1 MSTMIESYVERRNI
15 ETFEWEYVKDIN
27 PFQRRGDYEVYSFLA
42 NVRNYNRCIPIDEPR
57 YLPDNISD
65 EVYKIYYEGRIDNY
79 SESYLSLEELL
90 NFDYEKDCRIGEDHE
105 VVPSYKEFLGEY
117 FFEEL
122 EQLKTLG
129 PIDDIRIVFWFN
141 N

>member
-1 MSTMIESYVERRNI
+1 MSTIIECYVERRNI
-15 ETFEWEYVKDIN
+15 KTLEWEYVKDIN

-42 NVRNYNRCIPIDEPR
+42 DVRNYNRCIPIDEPR
-57 YLPDNISD
+57 SLPINISY
-65 EVYKIYYEGRIDNY
+65 EVYKIYYEGRVDNY
-79 SESYLSLEELL
+79 SESYLGLDELIK
-90 NFDYEKDCRIGEDHE
+90 FDYETYCRIGEDHE
-105 VVPSYKEFLGEY
+105 VVPTYKEFLGEN

>member
-1 MSTMIESYVERRNI
+1 MIESYVERRNI
-15 ETFEWEYVKDIN
+15 ETLEWEYVKDIN

-42 NVRNYNRCIPIDEPR
+42 NVRNYNRCIPIDDPR
-57 YLPDNISD
+57 SLPINISY
-65 EVYKIYYEGRIDNY
+65 EVYKIYYEGRVDNY
-79 SESYLSLEELL
+79 SESYLSLEEILK
-90 NFDYEKDCRIGEDHE
+90 FDYEKDCRIGEDHE
-105 VVPSYKEFLGEY
+105 VVPSYKEFLGEN
-117 FFEEL
+117 FFKEL

>member
-1 MSTMIESYVERRNI
+1 MSTIIECYVERRNI
-15 ETFEWEYVKDIN
+15 KTLEWEYVKDIN

-42 NVRNYNRCIPIDEPR
+42 DVRNYNRCIPIDEPR
-57 YLPDNISD
+57 YLPDNISY
-65 EVYKIYYEGRIDNY
+65 EVYKIYYEGRVDNY

-90 NFDYEKDCRIGEDHE
+90 RFNYEKPCRIGEGHE
-105 VVPSYKEFLGEY
+105 VIPTYREFLGEY

-122 EQLKTLG
+122 ERLKTLG